1 MKPFDQLALA
11 FATRA
16 DQEDC
21 AKAMLRDFNATFPA
35 RDRVRAAGLGHFG
48 QRIDNTAELMF
59 DYRSWPMEY
68 ELLHYVDG
76 WNWHQLD
83 EGLTFRRQQWL
94 SHYGVHVESENEI
107 RKFRERYKVLQEV
120 VTLEHTNEYL
130 LEQKRHYHYVIFDAV
145 KDLGVHLKTIRRI
158 TPLAVADWLNRL

>member
-35 RDRVRAAGLGHFG
+35 RDRVLTVGVGHSG
-48 QRIDNTAELMF
+48 QRIESVAELMF
-59 DYRSWPMEY
+59 DYRTFPMEY
-68 ELLHYVDG
+68 ELLHYVSG
-76 WNWHQLD
+76 WNWHLLQP
-83 EGLTFRRQQWL
+83 ESGAKCWL
-94 SHYGVHVESENEI
+94 SHYGMHVDSEDEI
-107 RKFRERYKVLQEV
+107 KKFRERYKVLQEV

-130 LEQKRHYHYVIFDAV
+130 LGQKRHYHYVIFDAV

-158 TPLAVADWLNRL
+158 TPLAVADWLNGL